1 MHPEN
6 NNNAKRMGTNT
17 HYIYKGIGQNI
28 RSTAKAKG
36 IALHQ
41 LAKDLDLL
49 PNNFARL
56 IDNERITLHDVFRL
70 ADALNVHPCKLI
82 DNTITTAGETPKYCP
97 YCGHELITDNEHQPA
112 STKAAQRQ
120 EKKKEE

>member
-1 MHPEN
+1 
-6 NNNAKRMGTNT
+6 MGTNT
-17 HYIYKGIGQNI
+17 HYIYNGIGQNV
-28 RSTAKAKG
+28 RKLAKEKG

-70 ADALNVHPCKLI
+70 ANVLNVHPCKLI
-82 DNTITTAGETPKYCP
+82 DNTITTADETPKYCP
-97 YCGHELITDNEHQPA
+97 YCGHELTTSNEHQPA
-112 STKAAQRQ
+112 GTKATQRQ
-120 EKKKEE
+120 EKKKEG